1 MARTL
6 VPVDEHQQHVVQVNV
21 FTMKQEQEKGSGGEE
36 TACTTV
42 GAHEGIEAGVGTASG
57 VNTKRKGVDTMNE
70 PMGKK
75 RELKRDTKI
84 LQEFDDSSSPDLLV
98 LYYHLRDM
106 DFDCFNASEFHQQM
120 IRYYAGMRLK
130 TI

>member
-1 MARTL
+1 MRH
-6 VPVDEHQQHVVQVNV
+6 EH
-21 FTMKQEQEKGSGGEE
+21 EKGAGGEE

-42 GAHEGIEAGVGTASG
+42 ETKEAKEAGVGLTNG
-57 VNTKRKGVDTMNE
+57 MHTKREGVDTMNE

-106 DFDCFNASEFHQQM
+106 SFDCFNASEFHQQM
-120 IRYYAGMRLK
+120 IRYYAGMRF
-130 TI
+130 